1 MLEKLLSLNLT
12 KNTVVTYVLLAMF
25 CLAVAVGLFGSDV
38 VAIWVE
44 KVMTISTESPRITT
58 LDVPWWD
65 K

>member
-1 MLEKLLSLNLT
+1 VLEKLLSLNLT

-44 KVMTISTESPRITT
+44 KVMKISVDAPVITT
-58 LDVPWWD
+58 NTSP
-65 K
+65 